1 MKNYS
6 AANIRNIALIGHG
19 GSGKTTLA
27 EAILYRTKVIGR
39 MGKTPDGN
47 TVLDFDAEEIRRG
60 FPLIRPSQR
69 ANGGLQAESD
79 RHIR

>member
-60 FPLIRPSQR
+60 ISINTSVATCEWR
-69 ANGGLQAESD
+69 
-79 RHIR
+79 